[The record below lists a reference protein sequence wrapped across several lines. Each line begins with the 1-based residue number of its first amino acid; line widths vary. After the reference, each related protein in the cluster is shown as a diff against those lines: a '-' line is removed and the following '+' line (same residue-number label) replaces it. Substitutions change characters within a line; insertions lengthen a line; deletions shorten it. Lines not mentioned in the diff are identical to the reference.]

1 MRFFEILENTRI
13 LATNITN
20 FDFCFNKVCSN
31 SDCAEL
37 GDIFICRRGSSSDG
51 HDYIENAHKRGAKTF
66 VCEYI
71 TDYLHKNPDIRYIV
85 VKDASLAEVRMLDTL
100 YGHPTKDMKL
110 IGITGTNG
118 KTSCAYMIKSLFD
131 SAGYKTGLISTIKT
145 LACDKDIT
153 KTTSESEYNS
163 MTTPSPAQLYE
174 YLYKMKE
181 YGVEIVVMEAS
192 SHALVQRRLDALH
205 FSLGIFTNLS
215 EDHLD
220 YHKDLTQ
227 YMQAK
232 AHLFELCNIALI
244 NTDCKY
250 GKAIFKA
257 LPCKAFSYGS
267 EADFSFKEPKYAA
280 KDTSFVL
287 VHEEEKVLLKCPVP
301 GDFTVYNALA
311 AAAAAKIFKIDNKII
326 KSAMNNLAQ
335 IPGRLERVDIPCNFD
350 VYIDYAHT
358 PDALEKVLLTLK
370 RVCRGRLI
378 TVFGC
383 GGNREREKRPIMGRI
398 ATAVSD
404 ITVITSDN
412 SRNEP
417 REKIIS
423 EILSGVKRNSNYKVI
438 ENRKDAIRYA
448 LAIAKD
454 GDTLLLAG
462 KGHEDYEITEN
473 TRRHFCEKEIIKEY
487 FESKC

>member
-1 MRFFEILENTRI
+1 MRFFKILENTRV

-20 FDFCFNKVCSN
+20 FDFCFNKICSN
-31 SDCAEL
+31 SDRAEL
-37 GDIFICRRGSSSDG
+37 GDVFVCRRGSKCDG
-51 HDYIENAHKRGAKTF
+51 HDYIETAHKRGVKTV

-71 TDYLHKNPDIRYIV
+71 TDYLHKNPDLRYIV
-85 VKDASLAEVRMLDTL
+85 VEDTSLAEVRMLDNA
-100 YGHPTKDMKL
+100 YGHPAKDMKL

-145 LACDKDIT
+145 LAGDKDIT
-153 KTTSESEYNS
+153 EKTCESEYNS
-163 MTTPSPAQLYE
+163 MTTPSPSQLYE

-181 YGVEIVVMEAS
+181 HGTEIVVMEAS
-192 SHALVQRRLDALH
+192 SHALAQRRLDALH

-227 YMQAK
+227 YMNAK
-232 AHLFELCNIALI
+232 THLFDLCNIALI

-250 GKAIFKA
+250 GRDILKS

-267 EADFSFKEPKYAA
+267 KADFSFEKAGYTA
-280 KDTSFVL
+280 KDTSFTFA
-287 VHEEEKVLLKCPVP
+287 HGEEKVLLNCPVP

-311 AAAAAKIFKIDNKII
+311 AAAAAKIFKIDNKTI
-326 KSAMNNLAQ
+326 KSAIDNLAQ
-335 IPGRLERVDIPCNFD
+335 IPGRLERVDIPDSFD

-412 SRNEP
+412 PRNEP

-423 EILSGVKRNSNYKVI
+423 EILSGAKRNSNYKVI

-448 LAIAKD
+448 LALAKE

-473 TRRHFCEKEIIKEY
+473 TKRHFCEKEIIKEF